1 MYYFIYYTC
10 IAQRSKDF
18 QLLLVWKPTLF
29 HAYCEFSITFTGPTH
44 FLPVMW

>member
-18 QLLLVWKPTLF
+18 QLLLV
-29 HAYCEFSITFTGPTH
+29 
-44 FLPVMW
+44 